1 MIRSSLASF
10 NSSRPKWVYPTVE
23 IPIRRQI
30 WFMFAALAIVV
41 VQSKRLDPGP
51 QTFIEKTPAVQNPQK
66 RYVTKEVVVYL
77 TPSQIKAIQ
86 EGKGFVS
93 AEPAD
98 QAEPAE
104 EIEPETEEQQPEQ
117 DELFELSPEELE
129 QSQPAEEEE
138 NQAEPAAPVEEPTS
152 EQIEDDPEL
161 AWIFRQD
168 DKNFVPSPEDPYAYL
183 RYYPETE
190 TQTEQAQPESEEE
203 AEEETEEAQPETQ
216 QEQQQRFRL
225 VPFESATERPA
236 PSTTKAPQEEP
247 IRERWLR
254 LLELNRAQLRKQLG
268 SQQTTTTTTTEQPR
282 PDGETTLSRFRFSAR
297 YNDQKQAIENEERRK
312 VQLERQRANI
322 RAEGRGNRAPFIIRK
337 DGTIARQRQSG
348 LIKRVKV
355 PTPVLVPIPE
365 PFEVKVPHPFPV
377 PLEIFRPL
385 ANQSGKQKKGEAKKT
400 AAAARI
406 ENERPRPTTT
416 RRPTTTT
423 TTTTTERPSAQ
434 ERRIASDNRK
444 EVTVEVPTRQRGQPE
459 RITII
464 RHIWDK

>member
-1 MIRSSLASF
+1 MNSF
-10 NSSRPKWVYPTVE
+10 T
-23 IPIRRQI
+23 

-51 QTFIEKTPAVQNPQK
+51 QTFIERTPAVQNPQK
-66 RYVTKEVVVYL
+66 RYATKEVVVYL

-86 EGKGFVS
+86 EGKGYIS
-93 AEPAD
+93 AEPVD

-104 EIEPETEEQQPEQ
+104 EAAPEAEEQQPEQ
-117 DELFELSPEELE
+117 DDLFELSPEELE
-129 QSQPAEEEE
+129 QSQEPQEEE
-138 NQAEPAAPVEEPTS
+138 NEAAPAIPVEEPAS
-152 EQIEDDPEL
+152 EQIEDDPQF

-168 DKNFVPSPEDPYAYL
+168 DKNFVPSPEDPFAYL

-190 TQTEQAQPESEEE
+190 TQTEQAQPEEEEE
-203 AEEETEEAQPETQ
+203 AEEETEEAQPEAQ

-225 VPFESATERPA
+225 VPFDSATEKPA

-254 LLELNRAQLRKQLG
+254 LLELNRSQLRKQLA
-268 SQQTTTTTTTEQPR
+268 SQQTTTSTTEQPR
-282 PDGETTLSRFRFSAR
+282 PDAETTLGRFRFSAR
-297 YNDQKQAIENEERRK
+297 YNDQRQAIENEERRK
-312 VQLERQRANI
+312 IQLEKLRANI

-337 DGTIARQRQSG
+337 DGSIARQRQSP
-348 LIKRVKV
+348 LIKHVKV

-385 ANQSGKQKKGEAKKT
+385 ANQSGKAKKGDAKKV
-400 AAAARI
+400 AAPARS
-406 ENERPRPTTT
+406 ENERPKTTAT

-423 TTTTTERPSAQ
+423 TTTTTTSTERPSAP
-434 ERRIASDNRK
+434 ERRISSDNRK

>member
-1 MIRSSLASF
+1 
-10 NSSRPKWVYPTVE
+10 
-23 IPIRRQI
+23 
-30 WFMFAALAIVV
+30 MFAALAIVV

-51 QTFIEKTPAVQNPQK
+51 QTFIERTPAVQNPQK
-66 RYVTKEVVVYL
+66 RYATKEVVVYL

-86 EGKGFVS
+86 EGKGYIS
-93 AEPAD
+93 AEPVD

-104 EIEPETEEQQPEQ
+104 EAAPEAEEQQPEQ
-117 DELFELSPEELE
+117 DDLFELSPEELE
-129 QSQPAEEEE
+129 QSQEPQEEE
-138 NQAEPAAPVEEPTS
+138 NEAAPAIPVEEPAS
-152 EQIEDDPEL
+152 EQIEDDPQF

-168 DKNFVPSPEDPYAYL
+168 DKNFVPSPEDPFAYL

-190 TQTEQAQPESEEE
+190 TQTEQAQPEEEEE
-203 AEEETEEAQPETQ
+203 AEEETEEAQPEAQ

-225 VPFESATERPA
+225 VPFDSATEKPA

-254 LLELNRAQLRKQLG
+254 LLELNRSQLRKQLA
-268 SQQTTTTTTTEQPR
+268 SQQTTTSTTEQPR
-282 PDGETTLSRFRFSAR
+282 PDAETTLGRFRFSAR
-297 YNDQKQAIENEERRK
+297 YNDQRQAIENEERRK
-312 VQLERQRANI
+312 IQLEKLRANI

-337 DGTIARQRQSG
+337 DGSIARQRQSP
-348 LIKRVKV
+348 LIKHVKV

-385 ANQSGKQKKGEAKKT
+385 ANQSGKAKKGDAKKV
-400 AAAARI
+400 AAPARS
-406 ENERPRPTTT
+406 ENERPKTTAT

-423 TTTTTERPSAQ
+423 TTTTTTSTERPSAP
-434 ERRIASDNRK
+434 ERRISSDNRK

>member
-1 MIRSSLASF
+1 MNSL
-10 NSSRPKWVYPTVE
+10 
-23 IPIRRQI
+23 I

-51 QTFIEKTPAVQNPQK
+51 QTFIDKTPAVQNPQK
-66 RYVTKEVVVYL
+66 RYATKEVVVYL

-86 EGKGFVS
+86 EGKGFIS

-104 EIEPETEEQQPEQ
+104 ETEQETEEQQPEQ
-117 DELFELSPEELE
+117 DDLFELSPEELE
-129 QSQPAEEEE
+129 QSQAAEEEE
-138 NQAEPAAPVEEPTS
+138 DQAAPTIPVEEPTS
-152 EQIEDDPEL
+152 EQIEDDPQF
-161 AWIFRQD
+161 AWLFRQD

-183 RYYPETE
+183 RYYPETV
-190 TQTEQAQPESEEE
+190 TQTEQAQSAETEEE
-203 AEEETEEAQPETQ
+203 VEEETEEAQPETQ
-216 QEQQQRFRL
+216 QDQEQQQRFRL
-225 VPFESATERPA
+225 VPFESASEKPA

-254 LLELNRAQLRKQLG
+254 LLELNRSQLRKQLA
-268 SQQTTTTTTTEQPR
+268 SQQSTTTTTTEQPR
-282 PDGETTLSRFRFSAR
+282 PDGETTLGRFRFSAR
-297 YNDQKQAIENEERRK
+297 YNDQRQAIENEERRK
-312 VQLERQRANI
+312 VQLEKLRANI
-322 RAEGRGNRAPFIIRK
+322 RAEGRGNRAPFVIRK
-337 DGTIARQRQSG
+337 DGTIARQRQSS
-348 LIKRVKV
+348 LVKHVKV

-385 ANQSGKQKKGEAKKT
+385 ANQSGKSKKGEAKKA

-406 ENERPRPTTT
+406 ENERPRTTTT

-423 TTTTTERPSAQ
+423 TTTTTTERPSAP
-434 ERRIASDNRK
+434 ERRVPSDNRK

>member
-1 MIRSSLASF
+1 
-10 NSSRPKWVYPTVE
+10 
-23 IPIRRQI
+23 
-30 WFMFAALAIVV
+30 MFAALAIVV

-51 QTFIEKTPAVQNPQK
+51 QTFIERTPAVQNPQK
-66 RYVTKEVVVYL
+66 RYATKEVVVYL

-86 EGKGFVS
+86 EGKGYIS
-93 AEPAD
+93 AEPVD

-104 EIEPETEEQQPEQ
+104 EAAPEAEEQQPEQ
-117 DELFELSPEELE
+117 DDLFELSPEELE
-129 QSQPAEEEE
+129 QSQEPQEEE
-138 NQAEPAAPVEEPTS
+138 NEAAPAIPVEEPAS
-152 EQIEDDPEL
+152 EQIEDDPQF

-168 DKNFVPSPEDPYAYL
+168 DKNFVPSPEDPFAYL

-190 TQTEQAQPESEEE
+190 TQTEQAQPEEEEE
-203 AEEETEEAQPETQ
+203 AEEETEEAQPEAQ

-225 VPFESATERPA
+225 VPFDSATEKPA

-254 LLELNRAQLRKQLG
+254 LLELNRSQLRKQLA
-268 SQQTTTTTTTEQPR
+268 SQQTTTSTTEQPR
-282 PDGETTLSRFRFSAR
+282 PDAETTLGRFRFSAR

-312 VQLERQRANI
+312 IQLEKLRANI

-337 DGTIARQRQSG
+337 DGSIARQRQSP
-348 LIKRVKV
+348 LIKHVKV

-385 ANQSGKQKKGEAKKT
+385 ANQSGKAKKGDAKKV
-400 AAAARI
+400 AAPARS
-406 ENERPRPTTT
+406 ENERPKTTAT

-423 TTTTTERPSAQ
+423 TTTTTTSTERPSAP
-434 ERRIASDNRK
+434 ERRISSDNRK